1 MKTYAQKMIKYIP
14 LTLLVVYLCGCT
26 ATMVTISRIE
36 PPVYDI
42 PPGKKLAVLDFVS
55 YSDYPE
61 SGRALASTLIAKLM
75 PTGYY
80 DIIERT
86 QIQNVIRELKFATTD
101 YVDPNNAKRIG
112 RLVGADYVIV
122 GEVTAYDVEDDV
134 QHKQVTDRVWT
145 GGYYYDRRGRR
156 HREYRS
162 VLRTVEVRIRRGT
175 VSATFRLV
183 DVETGKIIASD
194 QQSRTFRKST
204 EAFLTSGELP
214 AKDYILT
221 KLTEEVVDAFA
232 RKIAPHRV
240 FERRRLEY
248 GKHPL
253 IRRGVAQANNGLW
266 REAFETWNT
275 ARQYA
280 PDDPAIY
287 NNMGVAAELKGDY
300 DAAEK
305 FYKKALELRPEKSQ
319 YMQNINRVRRLKKI
333 YEKRIGSDVNE

>member
-1 MKTYAQKMIKYIP
+1 MRPYTQKPIKS
-14 LTLLVVYLCGCT
+14 LLLSLLLVYLLGCT
-26 ATMVTISRIE
+26 ATTVTISRIE

-42 PPGKKLAVLDFVS
+42 PAGKKLAVLDFVS

-61 SGRALASTLIAKLM
+61 SGRAIASTLIAKLT

-80 DIIERT
+80 EIIERS
-86 QIQNVIRELKFATTD
+86 QIQNVIRELKFASTD
-101 YVDPNNAKRIG
+101 YVDPNNAKQIG
-112 RLVGADYVIV
+112 KLLGADYVIV
-122 GEVTAYDVEDDV
+122 GEVTAYNVEDDI
-134 QHKQVTDRVWT
+134 QHRQVTDQVWT

-156 HREYRS
+156 HRKYRT
-162 VLRTVEVRIRRGT
+162 VLRPIEVRIRRGT

-183 DVETGKIIASD
+183 DVETGKVIASD
-194 QQSRTFRKST
+194 QQSKTFRKST
-204 EAFLTSGELP
+204 DEFLGPAELP

-221 KLTEEVVDAFA
+221 KLTEEVVDAFVK
-232 RKIAPHRV
+232 KIAPHRE
-240 FERRRLEY
+240 FEQRRLEY

-253 IRRGVAQANNGLW
+253 IKRGVAQAKSGLW

-300 DAAEK
+300 DAAEQ
-305 FYKKALELRPEKSQ
+305 FYRKALELRPDKSQ
-319 YMQNINRVRRLKKI
+319 YMQNINRVRRLKNL
-333 YEKRIGSDVNE
+333 YEKRTNYKDEK